1 MQNDYRWYDSRQLI
15 YLFGVQAIGSPISN
29 RPRASAIALKSRN
42 SRGDLST
49 DRNSHSCIYQ
59 IHCRVP
65 VYLRLSLL
73 TRPHSHFRLI
83 SLSLMQNTIAKRY
96 SIYIYIYIYIY
107 IVVSAVRERADCDYW
122 FPMVHASSR
131 PSRLLFPSYRLRCV
145 VHRYCMYI
153 LCVLWS
159 ISKRD
164 CELRTLMSF
173 GQLPGSHTAADSE
186 CFYRDNVNHLYC
198 RGNYRKQCREYKTY
212 SVCDPPCAFAKLT
225 EKSRQS
231 FIRLLWKEVKSEF
244 NDNINNCI

>member
-1 MQNDYRWYDSRQLI
+1 MSVHSIWVFIISIERKCTHMQNDYRWYDSRQLI

-96 SIYIYIYIYIY
+96 SIYIYIY
-107 IVVSAVRERADCDYW
+107 SSVRGSWA
-122 FPMVHASSR
+122 
-131 PSRLLFPSYRLRCV
+131 SRL
-145 VHRYCMYI
+145 
-153 LCVLWS
+153 
-159 ISKRD
+159 
-164 CELRTLMSF
+164 
-173 GQLPGSHTAADSE
+173 
-186 CFYRDNVNHLYC
+186 
-198 RGNYRKQCREYKTY
+198 
-212 SVCDPPCAFAKLT
+212 
-225 EKSRQS
+225 
-231 FIRLLWKEVKSEF
+231 RLLISDGSREF
-244 NDNINNCI
+244 PTLPLAISIL